1 MFCLSTRLLRKLKMK
16 KSSEIKIWRYLS
28 LPKFIDFILN
38 ENIPFSRADTFADK
52 KEGISNELIRL
63 INTYK
68 TEKEKYSD
76 NNSNFPYVG
85 IGNPVDGLLLHTL
98 STEEKKHLNQLIIE
112 QKKYFI
118 SCWFV
123 SENES
128 MAMWDL
134 YAKDNGVAI
143 QTTVDIVVNS
153 VEATKF
159 FISENFKHKKV
170 GYNNISKIAS
180 DYFESKNELF
190 DLLFSKDISYDH
202 EKEYRFILSDDRG
215 ETQIP
220 SKAVK
225 LDSVALNKFKIITH
239 PLMPDW
245 QYKNLLQLC
254 EKKVLL
260 KNISKSSLTQ

>member
-1 MFCLSTRLLRKLKMK
+1 MLCISTWLLRRLNMT

-28 LPKFIDFILN
+28 LPKFIDFIVN
-38 ENIPFSRADTFADK
+38 ENIAFSRADTFADK

-68 TEKEKYSD
+68 AEKEKYSD

-85 IGNPVDGLLLHTL
+85 IGNPIDGLLLHAL
-98 STEEKKHLNQLIIE
+98 STEEKKHLSQLIIE

-134 YAKDNGVAI
+134 YAKDHGVAI
-143 QTTVDIVVNS
+143 QTTIDVVVNS
-153 VEATKF
+153 VTSTKF
-159 FISENFKHKKV
+159 FVSENFKHKQV
-170 GYNNISKIAS
+170 TYNNISKIAS
-180 DYFESKNELF
+180 AYFENTNEVF
-190 DLLFSKDISYDH
+190 DLLFRKDISYEH
-202 EKEYRFILSDDRG
+202 EKEYRFIISDDLG
-215 ETQIP
+215 GAQIP
-220 SKAVK
+220 SKSVK
-225 LDSVALNKFKIITH
+225 LDCSSLNKFKIITH

-245 QYKNLLQLC
+245 QYKNIRQLC
-254 EKKVLL
+254 EKKVIL
-260 KNISKSSLTQ
+260 KNISKSSLK